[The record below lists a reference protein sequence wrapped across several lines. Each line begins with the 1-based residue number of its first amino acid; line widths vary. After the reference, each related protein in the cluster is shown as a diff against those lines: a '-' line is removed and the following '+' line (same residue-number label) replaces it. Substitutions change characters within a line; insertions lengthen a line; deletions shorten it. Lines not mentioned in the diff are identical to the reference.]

1 MLEGEF
7 YPSADGASAAEN
19 YLGMKA
25 IKNTS
30 EILRGRDIICFA
42 QDWTGDPLS
51 KTHIMRILARD
62 NRVLWVN
69 SIGLRAP
76 SVSRADFSRSLK
88 KITSAAVEPL
98 REVEP
103 NLFVMSPLSIPAYGV
118 APIQAF
124 NSRSLRWQIKRSMRK
139 LGFERPVNYVFL
151 PSAAKLAGTLGEDYI
166 IYHCV
171 DEYSAFS
178 DIPAEPI
185 ARLEK
190 ELLQKSD
197 LVVVSAETLY
207 HTKIQHNPQTFL
219 IRHGV
224 DFKHFATALDEA
236 TPIPDEISRLPRP
249 VIGLYGLIA
258 DWIDIELLEKVAEH
272 FSSGSLVII
281 GKVTTDISRLEKLPN
296 VHVLGRKPYEE
307 LPAYCKGF
315 DVALNPF
322 VVNELTLASNPLKVR
337 EYLAAGLEVVS
348 TDIPEV
354 AVLDNCRIGHTH
366 DEFIRQIEEVL
377 RNPKGRREV
386 SDSIKNESWDAR
398 VDQLREVIANS
409 QP

>member
-1 MLEGEF
+1 MNNLK
-7 YPSADGASAAEN
+7 D
-19 YLGMKA
+19 
-25 IKNTS
+25 TS
-30 EILRGRDIICFA
+30 QILRGRDIICFA

-76 SVSRADFSRSLK
+76 SVSKADFRRSLK
-88 KITSAAVEPL
+88 KIAAAVEPV

-103 NLFVMSPLSIPAYGV
+103 NLFVLSPLSIPAYGL
-118 APIQAF
+118 PLIQMF
-124 NSRSLRWQIKRSMRK
+124 NSRSLRWQIRRALRK
-139 LGFERPVNYVFL
+139 LKFKNLINYVFL
-151 PSAAKLAGTLGEDYI
+151 PSAANLAGKLDEDYI

-178 DIPAEPI
+178 DIPTAPI

-190 ELLQKSD
+190 ILLEKSD
-197 LVVVSAETLY
+197 LIVVSAETLY
-207 HTKIQHNPQTFL
+207 QSKIKHNPQTFL

-224 DFKHFATALDEA
+224 DYKHFKTALDADTE
-236 TPIPDEISRLPRP
+236 IPDEIKNLPRP

-258 DWIDIELLEKVAEH
+258 DWIDIELLEKTAKH
-272 FSSGSLVII
+272 FANCSLVII
-281 GKVTTDISRLEKLPN
+281 GKITTDISALKKLPN
-296 VHVLGRKPYEE
+296 VHILGRKPYQT
-307 LPAYCKGF
+307 LPSYCKGF
-315 DVALNPF
+315 AVALNPF
-322 VVNELTLASNPLKVR
+322 VINELTLAANPLKVR

-354 AVLDNCRIGHTH
+354 AILENCRIGHTPE
-366 DEFIRQIEEVL
+366 EFIKQIEEVL
-377 RNPKGRREV
+377 RHPKARREV

-398 VDQLREVIANS
+398 VNELREVIAGN
-409 QP
+409 

>member
-1 MLEGEF
+1 MN
-7 YPSADGASAAEN
+7 DT
-19 YLGMKA
+19 
-25 IKNTS
+25 KNHS
-30 EILRGRDIICFA
+30 KILRGRDIICFA

-51 KTHIMRILARD
+51 KTHIMRILARE

-76 SVSRADFSRSLK
+76 SVSKADFRRSLEK
-88 KITSAAVEPL
+88 LASAVEPL
-98 REVEP
+98 KEVEP

-118 APIQAF
+118 AAVQTF
-124 NSRSLRWQIKRSMRK
+124 NSHSLRWQIRRSLRK
-139 LGFERPVNYVFL
+139 LNFKNLINYVFL

-178 DIPAEPI
+178 DVPTEPI
-185 ARLEK
+185 ARLER
-190 ELLQKSD
+190 ELLKKAD

-207 HTKIQHNPQTFL
+207 KTKIEHNPNTHL

-224 DFKHFATALDEA
+224 DYKNFAAALEDA
-236 TPIPDEISRLPRP
+236 TEIPDEIKNLPRP

-258 DWIDIELLEKVAEH
+258 DWIDIELLEKVAKH
-272 FSSGSLVII
+272 FANGSLVII
-281 GKVTTDISRLEKLPN
+281 GKITTDVSNLEKLPN
-296 VHVLGRKPYEE
+296 VHILGRKPYEQ

-322 VVNELTLASNPLKVR
+322 VVNELTLAANPLKVR

-348 TDIPEV
+348 TSIPEV
-354 AVLDNCRIGHTH
+354 AVLDNCRIAKTH
-366 DEFIRQIEEVL
+366 DEFIEQIEAAL
-377 RNPKGRREV
+377 RHPKDRRAV
-386 SDSIKNESWDAR
+386 SDSIKEESWDAR
-398 VDQLREVIANS
+398 VDDLREIIANNKR
-409 QP
+409 

>member
-1 MLEGEF
+1 MSENEF
-7 YPSADGASAAEN
+7 YPNGKGQEN
-19 YLGMKA
+19 YSGMNATKD
-25 IKNTS
+25 TS
-30 EILRGRDIICFA
+30 KILRGRDIICFA

-76 SVSRADFSRSLK
+76 SVSKADFRRSLE
-88 KITSAAVEPL
+88 KITSAVEPL
-98 REVEP
+98 KEVEP

-118 APIQAF
+118 AAIQAF

-139 LGFERPVNYVFL
+139 LGFNRPVNYVFL

-178 DIPAEPI
+178 DIPTEPI
-185 ARLEK
+185 ARLER
-190 ELLQKSD
+190 ELLGKSD

-207 HTKIQHNPQTFL
+207 HTKIKHNPHTHL

-224 DFKHFATALDEA
+224 DYKHFVTALDEA
-236 TPIPDEISRLPRP
+236 TKVPAEISSLPRP

-258 DWIDIELLEKVAEH
+258 DWIDIGLLEKVAKH

-281 GKVTTDISRLEKLPN
+281 GKITTDVSALEKLPN
-296 VHVLGRKPYEE
+296 VHILGRKPYAE

-315 DVALNPF
+315 DVVLNPF
-322 VVNELTLASNPLKVR
+322 VINELTLAANPLKVR
-337 EYLAAGLEVVS
+337 EYLAAGVEVVS

-354 AVLDNCRIGHTH
+354 AVLENCRIARTH
-366 DEFIRQIEEVL
+366 AEFNKQIEEVL
-377 RNPKGRREV
+377 RHPKDRRQI

-398 VDQLREVIANS
+398 VDELREVIANNK
-409 QP
+409 P

>member
-1 MLEGEF
+1 MSNLNG
-7 YPSADGASAAEN
+7 
-19 YLGMKA
+19 
-25 IKNTS
+25 NT
-30 EILRGRDIICFA
+30 EVLRGRDIVCFA

-76 SVSRADFSRSLK
+76 SASKADFSRSLK
-88 KITSAAVEPL
+88 KIASAVEPI

-139 LGFERPVNYVFL
+139 LGFSRPVNYVFL

-178 DIPAEPI
+178 DIPTEPI
-185 ARLEK
+185 ARLER
-190 ELLQKSD
+190 ELLEKSD

-207 HTKIQHNPQTFL
+207 QTKIKHNPHTFL

-224 DFKHFATALDEA
+224 DFKHFVTALDEQ
-236 TPIPDEISRLPRP
+236 TKIPDEISSLPRP

-258 DWIDIELLEKVAEH
+258 DWIDIELLEKVAKH
-272 FSSGSLVII
+272 FAGGSLVIL
-281 GKVTTDISRLEKLPN
+281 GKITTDVSALEKLPN
-296 VHVLGRKPYEE
+296 VHLLGRKPYAD

-322 VVNELTLASNPLKVR
+322 VINELTLAANPLKVR

-354 AVLDNCRIGHTH
+354 AVLNNCRIGSTH
-366 DEFIRQIEEVL
+366 EEFIRHIEEAL
-377 RNPKGRREV
+377 RNPKDRRAI
-386 SDSIKNESWDAR
+386 SDSIKKESWDAR
-398 VDQLREVIANS
+398 VDELREVIVSNNVS
-409 QP
+409 NKM